1 MIAATPLSATERQS
15 KILGWIEQRQRVT
28 VPQLIEQFAIS
39 PATARRD
46 LDALAEQ
53 GKVQRVHGGALALRR
68 APPEAPVLQRMAE
81 QADEKTRIAR
91 AAAELIREGETV
103 FISSGTTTLEVARQ
117 LSTRRALTVITNS
130 LLAVNA
136 LADAPDIT
144 LIVLGGLLRRSEMSS
159 IGHLTEQALSE
170 VRADKVVFGIRA
182 VDLEHGLTNDYLQET
197 MTDRAILKI
206 GREVIVVADSSKLG
220 RVSTAFVAPLTAMHT
235 LITDRQAA
243 PEFVE
248 AVRAAGI
255 RVITA

>member
-1 MIAATPLSATERQS
+1 MVAETPLSAIERQL
-15 KILGWIEQRQRVT
+15 KILGWVEQRQRVT
-28 VPQLIEQFAIS
+28 IPQLIEQFAIS

-53 GKVQRVHGGALALRR
+53 GKVQRVHGGALALRH

-103 FISSGTTTLEVARQ
+103 FISSGTTALEVTRQ
-117 LSTRRALTVITNS
+117 LSARRNLTVITNS
-130 LLAVNA
+130 LLAINA
-136 LADAPDIT
+136 LANAPDIT
-144 LIVLGGLLRRSEMSS
+144 LIVLGGLLRRSEMSY
-159 IGHLTEQALSE
+159 IGHITEQALAE
-170 VRADKVVFGIRA
+170 VRADKVIFGIRA
-182 VDLEHGLTNDYLQET
+182 IDIEHGLTNDYLQET
-197 MTDRAILKI
+197 VTDRAILKI
-206 GREVIVVADSSKLG
+206 GREVITVADSTKLG

-235 LITDRQAA
+235 LITDSQAP

-248 AVRAAGI
+248 TVKTMGI